1 MPLSRPLTGKGYPMA
16 TIGDNI
22 AQVRRRQS
30 ITQEQLA
37 AAAGVS
43 TETIRKLE
51 TNQRT
56 TPRIATLHAIAR
68 ALGVPTTTLLGDA
81 STGAARRE
89 RGHRPLALLDLRRVL
104 IPARGPAGLIADEVP
119 ALPAAGVPGRLA
131 EADRAYHQGDYAAAL
146 AVLPPLIAGARHA
159 VENADDANR
168 PAAYRT
174 LARTYDLTSS
184 LLIQVRAV
192 DLAYQAVNAAQ
203 DAAASAGDELLSAT
217 TVKRMSWLLL
227 RQGRLTDAE
236 RLAIAT
242 ADSVEPRI
250 SRATPDELAVWG
262 WLMMAAAA
270 ASARDNRPDDAVA
283 QLDAAAA
290 AAARLGSRP
299 VSAGHLT
306 IVGGMRSTKVDMM
319 RAEAAAVAGEP
330 RRVLDLATNVRRGGA
345 EKTSWRR
352 HRLDVARAHAELR
365 DWSEATA
372 VLSELAADAPV
383 WLRHQRYA
391 RDTVRMITTSRRRA
405 MGQELA
411 KLAALMDGQAA

>member
-1 MPLSRPLTGKGYPMA
+1 MA

-104 IPARGPAGLIADEVP
+104 IPARGPAGYIADEVP

-270 ASARDNRPDDAVA
+270 ASARDNRPDDAAA

-345 EKTSWRR
+345 ERTSWRR